1 MLQTQPKDNPNEHK
15 TEFVM
20 EAGINTMKL
29 LEGAYSCITLVKGVG
44 LVAFRDPHGIRPLVL
59 GRRRNPDGT
68 TDYCVA
74 SEDCA
79 FGPIAF
85 ERVRLDGG
93 WTVHA
98 AAANG
103 LYLAVSSAWCCVVP
117 DWSGWHHVLWFLQAP
132 RVSQQS
138 AVQAQHA
145 HTMTISMCAS
155 WDILC

>member
-1 MLQTQPKDNPNEHK
+1 
-15 TEFVM
+15 M

-85 ERVRLDGG
+85 ERVRPSHSRDIC
-93 WTVHA
+93 
-98 AAANG
+98 
-103 LYLAVSSAWCCVVP
+103 YSWCCCLCSVTACCSTLWCPPV
-117 DWSGWHHVLWFLQAP
+117 SG
-132 RVSQQS
+132 
-138 AVQAQHA
+138 
-145 HTMTISMCAS
+145 
-155 WDILC
+155 